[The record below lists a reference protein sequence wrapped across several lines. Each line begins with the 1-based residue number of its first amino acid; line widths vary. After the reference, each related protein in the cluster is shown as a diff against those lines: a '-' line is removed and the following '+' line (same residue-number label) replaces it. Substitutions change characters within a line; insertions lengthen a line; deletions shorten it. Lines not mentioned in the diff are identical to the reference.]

1 MQTHDPLNHPE
12 TGAIIDFRYLQATN
26 AGGKTVKEPEIRPV
40 LIWNVRPIEALQ
52 LVAVLPILS
61 GATGAR
67 VAISPAERA
76 ALGLEDTADV
86 VFEEANVF
94 LWPGHH
100 LHPQADRSLVRTQRA
115 SKKLLEDIATGMAGR
130 TCNIVFR
137 P

>member
-1 MQTHDPLNHPE
+1 MQQNDPLNRPE
-12 TGAIIDFRYLQATN
+12 TGAIIDFRYLEQRN
-26 AGGKTVKEPEIRPV
+26 AERKANGQLDVRPC
-40 LIWNVRPIEALQ
+40 LIWNVLAIEALQ

-76 ALGLEDTADV
+76 ALGLENTADV

-94 LWPGHH
+94 LWPGPH
-100 LHPQADRSLVRTQRA
+100 LQPQPDRSLVRTHRA
-115 SKKLLEDIATGMAGR
+115 SKQLLEEIAAAMTGR
-130 TCNIVFR
+130 TCDIVFR

>member
-1 MQTHDPLNHPE
+1 MQKHDPMNHPE
-12 TGAIIDFRYLQATN
+12 TGAIIDFHYLTGTN
-26 AGGKTVKEPEIRPV
+26 AGSNNGDQPQIRPC
-40 LIWNVRPIEALQ
+40 LIWNVRAIEALQ

-67 VAISPAERA
+67 VAISPAERT
-76 ALGLEDTADV
+76 ALGLDDTADV

-94 LWPGHH
+94 LWPGPH
-100 LHPQADRSLVRTQRA
+100 LEPQADRSLVRPRRA
-115 SKKLLEDIATGMAGR
+115 SKQLLGAIAEGMTGR

>member
-1 MQTHDPLNHPE
+1 MQQNSTSDRPE
-12 TGAIIDFRYLQATN
+12 AGAIIDFRYLEHRNAEHKTN
-26 AGGKTVKEPEIRPV
+26 GDPDVRPC
-40 LIWNVRPIEALQ
+40 LIWNVRAIEALH

-67 VAISPAERA
+67 VAISTAERA
-76 ALGLEDTADV
+76 ALGLEETADV

-94 LWPGHH
+94 LWPGPH
-100 LHPQADRSLVRTQRA
+100 LHPQPDRSLVRTYRA
-115 SKKLLEDIATGMAGR
+115 SKQLLEEIAAGMAGR

>member
-1 MQTHDPLNHPE
+1 MQQNDTSDRPE
-12 TGAIIDFRYLQATN
+12 AGTIIDFRYLEGRDA
-26 AGGKTVKEPEIRPV
+26 ASKTAEEPEIRPC
-40 LIWNVRPIEALQ
+40 LIWNVRAIETLN

-86 VFEEANVF
+86 VFDEANVF
-94 LWPGHH
+94 LWPGPH
-100 LHPQADRSLVRTQRA
+100 LQPQADRGLIRPRRA
-115 SKKLLEDIATGMAGR
+115 SKQLLGEITAGMTGR
-130 TCNIVFR
+130 NCNIVIR